1 MRTVVTSG
9 EEAASP
15 GTPKAVA
22 RALRARS
29 DVQPEALIVLGS
41 GLGVIETR
49 ATDAVAVPFREI
61 AGMPG
66 TSVVGHAG
74 RFVLGLLGGL
84 PVLLQSGR
92 FHAYEGHPSD
102 VLALGVRVAA
112 ELGASVLVATN
123 AAGGIRD
130 DLEPGALVLIE
141 DHVNLT
147 GRNPLVGPVHD
158 GETRFPDLTE
168 AYDAE
173 LGEIVRASGER
184 LGEPLRSGVYGAV
197 LGPSYETPAEVRMLR
212 TLGVDMVGMSTVPEV
227 IAARARGMR
236 CVAVSMVTNRAAG
249 LGGAPLSH
257 EEVLEVGERAGVRL
271 ARVLEASLERLA
283 AAQSTDAK

>member
-1 MRTVVTSG
+1 MTGGG
-9 EEAASP
+9 EVGSL
-15 GTPKAVA
+15 GTPESIAQ
-22 RALRARS
+22 ALRARS
-29 DVQPEALIVLGS
+29 DVRPVALIVLGS

-49 ATDAVAVPFREI
+49 VTDPVAVPFGEI
-61 AGMPG
+61 SGMPG

-74 RFVLGLLGGL
+74 RFVLGRLGGL

-92 FHAYEGHPSD
+92 FHAYEGHPAD
-102 VLALGVRVAA
+102 ALALGVRVAA
-112 ELGASVLVATN
+112 KLGASVLVATN

-147 GRNPLVGPVHD
+147 GRNPLVGPVRD
-158 GETRFPDLTE
+158 GETRFPDMTE

-173 LGEIVRASGER
+173 LRELVAASGER

-197 LGPSYETPAEVRMLR
+197 LGPSYETPAEVRILR
-212 TLGVDMVGMSTVPEV
+212 TLGVDVVGMSTVPEV

-249 LGGAPLSH
+249 LSGAPLSH
-257 EEVLEVGERAGVRL
+257 EEVLEVGELAGVRL

-283 AAQSTDAK
+283 AAQSMDAK